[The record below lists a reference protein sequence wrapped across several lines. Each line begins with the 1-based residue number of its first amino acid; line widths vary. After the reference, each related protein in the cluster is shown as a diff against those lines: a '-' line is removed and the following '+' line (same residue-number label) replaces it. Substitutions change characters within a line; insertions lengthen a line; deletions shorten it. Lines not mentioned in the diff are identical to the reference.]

1 MPSMAAVLEGF
12 RFSGQSGCRKMQQR
26 VLNQFH
32 ESIAHAQASVVLAP
46 AIVEAGRA
54 LSACLAG
61 GGMILCCGNGG
72 SAADAQHFSGE
83 LLGRFETER
92 PGLAAIALSTDTSAL
107 TAIANDYA
115 YADVFAKQVRAL
127 GRKGDALLAITT
139 SGNSENVVR
148 AIATAHEQGLTVVA
162 LTGRDGGAIAG
173 ILDRNDIEIRV
184 PGQRTSRIQEVHGL
198 IIHCICDLVDA
209 ELLAA

>member
-1 MPSMAAVLEGF
+1 MSQE
-12 RFSGQSGCRKMQQR
+12 R
-26 VLNQFH
+26 VLNQFD
-32 ESIAHAQASVVLAP
+32 ESIGLVRASRALAP

-54 LSACLAG
+54 LAACLAG
-61 GGMILCCGNGG
+61 GGKILCCGNGG

-92 PGLAAIALSTDTSAL
+92 PGLAAVTLSADTSAL

-127 GRKGDALLAITT
+127 GRTGDALFAITT

-148 AIATAHEQGLTVVA
+148 AVRTAHERGMAVVA
-162 LTGRDGGAIAG
+162 LTGRDGGAMAEA
-173 ILDRNDIEIRV
+173 LDGNDIEIRV
-184 PGQRTSRIQEVHGL
+184 PGSRTSRIQEVHGL
-198 IIHCICDLVDA
+198 VIHCICDLVDA
-209 ELLAA
+209 ELLGA

>member
-1 MPSMAAVLEGF
+1 
-12 RFSGQSGCRKMQQR
+12 MQER
-26 VLNQFH
+26 VLDQFQ
-32 ESIAHAQASVVLAP
+32 ESIELARESQALAP
-46 AIVEAGRA
+46 AIVEAGRSLA
-54 LSACLAG
+54 TCLAE

-127 GRKGDALLAITT
+127 GRKGDALFAITT

-148 AIATAHEQGLTVVA
+148 AVTTAHERGIVVVA
-162 LTGRDGGAIAG
+162 LTGRDGGAMAG
-173 ILDRNDIEIRV
+173 RTGQGRHRDSRSRPTHQPDTGSARPCHSLHLRPGGRRV
-184 PGQRTSRIQEVHGL
+184 AGR
-198 IIHCICDLVDA
+198 
-209 ELLAA
+209 LLKSTP

>member
-1 MPSMAAVLEGF
+1 MSQE
-12 RFSGQSGCRKMQQR
+12 R
-26 VLNQFH
+26 VLNQFD
-32 ESIAHAQASVVLAP
+32 ESIGLVRASRALAP

-54 LSACLAG
+54 LAKCLAG
-61 GGMILCCGNGG
+61 GGKILCCGNGG

-92 PGLAAIALSTDTSAL
+92 PGLAAITLSADTSAL

-127 GRKGDALLAITT
+127 GRQGDALFAITT

-148 AIATAHEQGLTVVA
+148 AVTTAHELGMAVVA
-162 LTGRDGGAIAG
+162 LTGRDGGAMAEALNG
-173 ILDRNDIEIRV
+173 DDIEIRV
-184 PGQRTSRIQEVHGL
+184 PGHRTSRIQEVHGL
-198 IIHCICDLVDA
+198 VIHCVCDLIDA
-209 ELLAA
+209 EMLGA

>member
-1 MPSMAAVLEGF
+1 MSQE
-12 RFSGQSGCRKMQQR
+12 R
-26 VLNQFH
+26 VLNQFD
-32 ESIAHAQASVVLAP
+32 ESIGLVRASRALAP

-54 LSACLAG
+54 LAECLAG
-61 GGMILCCGNGG
+61 GGKILCCGNGG

-92 PGLAAIALSTDTSAL
+92 PGLAAVTLSADTSAL

-127 GRKGDALLAITT
+127 GRTGDALFAITT

-148 AIATAHEQGLTVVA
+148 AVRTAHERGMAVVA
-162 LTGRDGGAIAG
+162 LTGRDGGAMAET
-173 ILDRNDIEIRV
+173 LNRDDIEIRV
-184 PGQRTSRIQEVHGL
+184 PGSRTSRIQEVHGL
-198 IIHCICDLVDA
+198 VIHCVCDLIDA
-209 ELLAA
+209 EMLGA

>member
-1 MPSMAAVLEGF
+1 MAGALEGF
-12 RFSGQSGCRKMQQR
+12 PFSGQSAGGRMQDR

-32 ESIAHAQASVVLAP
+32 ENIELARESQALAP

-54 LSACLAG
+54 LAACLAEG
-61 GGMILCCGNGG
+61 GKILCCGNGG

-92 PGLAAIALSTDTSAL
+92 PGLAAVALSTDTSAL

-115 YADVFAKQVRAL
+115 YADIFAKQVLAL
-127 GRKGDALLAITT
+127 GRKGDALFAITT

-148 AIATAHEQGLTVVA
+148 AVSAAHERGIAVVV
-162 LTGRDGGAIAG
+162 LTGRDGGAMADVLHG
-173 ILDRNDIEIRV
+173 DDIELRV
-184 PGQRTSRIQEVHGL
+184 PGHRTSRIQEVHGL
-198 IIHCICDLVDA
+198 IIHCICDLLDA
-209 ELLAA
+209 ELLGA

>member
-1 MPSMAAVLEGF
+1 MHE
-12 RFSGQSGCRKMQQR
+12 R
-26 VLNQFH
+26 VLNQFQ
-32 ESIAHAQASVVLAP
+32 ESIALAQASEVLAP
-46 AIVEAGRA
+46 EIVAAGLA
-54 LSACLAG
+54 LSACIAD

-83 LLGRFETER
+83 MLGRFETER

-115 YADVFAKQVRAL
+115 YADIFAKQVRAL
-127 GRKGDALLAITT
+127 GKEGDALLAITT

-148 AIATAHEQGLTVVA
+148 AVQAAHERGLAVVA
-162 LTGRDGGAIAG
+162 LTGREGGAMAG
-173 ILDRNDIEIRV
+173 ILNENDVEIRV

-209 ELLAA
+209 ELLGT

>member
-1 MPSMAAVLEGF
+1 
-12 RFSGQSGCRKMQQR
+12 MQER
-26 VLNQFH
+26 VLNQFQ
-32 ESIAHAQASVVLAP
+32 ESIELARESQALAP

-54 LSACLAG
+54 LATCLAE

-92 PGLAAIALSTDTSAL
+92 PGLAAVTLSADTSAL

-127 GRKGDALLAITT
+127 GRKGDALFAITT

-148 AIATAHEQGLTVVA
+148 AVKTAHERGVMVVA

-173 ILDRNDIEIRV
+173 VLGKDDIEIRV

-198 IIHCICDLVDA
+198 VIHCICDLVDA
-209 ELLAA
+209 ELLGARSWKAAAKSRLL

>member
-1 MPSMAAVLEGF
+1 MAEALEGLP
-12 RFSGQSGCRKMQQR
+12 FSGQSAGGSMQDR

-32 ESIAHAQASVVLAP
+32 ESIELARESQALAP

-54 LSACLAG
+54 LAACLAEG
-61 GGMILCCGNGG
+61 GKILCCGNGG

-92 PGLAAIALSTDTSAL
+92 PGLAAITLSTDTSAL

-115 YADVFAKQVRAL
+115 YADVFAKQVLAL
-127 GRKGDALLAITT
+127 GRKGDALFAITT

-148 AIATAHEQGLTVVA
+148 AVRTAHERGIAVVA
-162 LTGRDGGAIAG
+162 LTGRNGGAMADV
-173 ILDRNDIEIRV
+173 LDGDDIEIRV
-184 PGQRTSRIQEVHGL
+184 PGHRTSRIQEIHGL
-198 IIHCICDLVDA
+198 IIHCICDLLDA
-209 ELLAA
+209 ELLGA

>member
-1 MPSMAAVLEGF
+1 MAGVLEGAWL
-12 RFSGQSGCRKMQQR
+12 SGQSAAGKMQER
-26 VLNQFH
+26 VLDQFH
-32 ESIAHAQASVVLAP
+32 ESIELARESQVLAP

-54 LSACLAG
+54 LAACLAE
-61 GGMILCCGNGG
+61 GGMVLCCGNGG

-92 PGLAAIALSTDTSAL
+92 PGLAAVTLSTDTSAL

-127 GRKGDALLAITT
+127 GRKGDALFAITT

-148 AIATAHEQGLTVVA
+148 AVKTAHERGIAVVA
-162 LTGRDGGAIAG
+162 LTGRDGGAMAG
-173 ILDRNDIEIRV
+173 VLDEGDIEIRV
-184 PGQRTSRIQEVHGL
+184 PGHRTSRIQEVHGL

-209 ELLAA
+209 ELIGA

>member
-1 MPSMAAVLEGF
+1 MLSTLKALEGL
-12 RFSGQSGCRKMQQR
+12 RFSGQSAGKVQER

-32 ESIAHAQASVVLAP
+32 QSIELARESQVLAP
-46 AIVEAGRA
+46 VIVEAGRA
-54 LSACLAG
+54 LSTCLAE

-92 PGLAAIALSTDTSAL
+92 PGLAAVALSTDTSAL

-127 GRKGDALLAITT
+127 GNKGDALFAITT

-148 AIATAHEQGLTVVA
+148 AVKTAHERGIVVVA
-162 LTGRDGGAIAG
+162 LTGREGGAIAG
-173 ILDRNDIEIRV
+173 VLGDGDIEIRV
-184 PGQRTSRIQEVHGL
+184 PGHRTSRIQEVHGL

-209 ELLAA
+209 ELLGA

>member
-1 MPSMAAVLEGF
+1 MAGALEGL
-12 RFSGQSGCRKMQQR
+12 RVSGQSAAGMMQDR

-32 ESIAHAQASVVLAP
+32 ESIELARESQALAP

-54 LSACLAG
+54 LAACLAG
-61 GGMILCCGNGG
+61 GGTILCCGNGG

-92 PGLAAIALSTDTSAL
+92 PGLAAVALSADTSAL

-115 YADVFAKQVRAL
+115 FADVFAKQVRAL
-127 GRKGDALLAITT
+127 GRKGDALFAITT
-139 SGNSENVVR
+139 SGNSENIVR
-148 AIATAHEQGLTVVA
+148 AVRAARGRGIAVVA
-162 LTGRDGGAIAG
+162 LTGRDGGAMACV
-173 ILDRNDIEIRV
+173 LDGDDIEIRV
-184 PGQRTSRIQEVHGL
+184 PGHRTSRIQEIHGL

-209 ELLAA
+209 ELLGA

>member
-1 MPSMAAVLEGF
+1 
-12 RFSGQSGCRKMQQR
+12 MQER
-26 VLNQFH
+26 VLAQFH
-32 ESIAHAQASVVLAP
+32 QSIELARASQALAP
-46 AIVEAGRA
+46 TIVEAGRA
-54 LSACLAG
+54 LASCLAD

-92 PGLAAIALSTDTSAL
+92 PGLAAVTLSTDTSAL

-115 YADVFAKQVRAL
+115 YADIFSKQVRAL
-127 GRKGDALLAITT
+127 GGEGDALFAITT

-148 AIATAHEQGLTVVA
+148 AVKTAHERGMVVVA
-162 LTGRDGGAIAG
+162 LTGRDGGAMADV
-173 ILDRNDIEIRV
+173 LSEDDIEIRV

-198 IIHCICDLVDA
+198 VIHCICDLVDA
-209 ELLAA
+209 ELLGS

>member
-1 MPSMAAVLEGF
+1 MAGALEGL
-12 RFSGQSGCRKMQQR
+12 RVSGQSAAGMMQDR

-32 ESIAHAQASVVLAP
+32 ESIELARESQALAP

-54 LSACLAG
+54 LAACLAG
-61 GGMILCCGNGG
+61 GGTILCCGNGG

-92 PGLAAIALSTDTSAL
+92 PGLAAVALSTDTSAL

-115 YADVFAKQVRAL
+115 FADVFAKQVRAL
-127 GRKGDALLAITT
+127 GRKGDALFAITT
-139 SGNSENVVR
+139 SGNSENIVR
-148 AIATAHEQGLTVVA
+148 AVRAARGRGIAVVA
-162 LTGRDGGAIAG
+162 LTGRDGGAMADV
-173 ILDRNDIEIRV
+173 LDGEDIEIRV
-184 PGQRTSRIQEVHGL
+184 PGHRTSRIQEIHGL

-209 ELLAA
+209 ELLGA

>member
-1 MPSMAAVLEGF
+1 MAEVLEGLL
-12 RFSGQSGCRKMQQR
+12 FSGQSAGEMMQDR

-32 ESIAHAQASVVLAP
+32 ESIELARESQALAP
-46 AIVEAGRA
+46 TIVEAGRA
-54 LSACLAG
+54 LATCLAE

-92 PGLAAIALSTDTSAL
+92 PGLAAVTLSADTSAL

-115 YADVFAKQVRAL
+115 YADVFAKQVQAL
-127 GRKGDALLAITT
+127 GRKGDALFAITT

-148 AIATAHEQGLTVVA
+148 AVRTARERGIAVVA
-162 LTGRDGGAIAG
+162 LTGRDGGAMADV
-173 ILDRNDIEIRV
+173 LDGDDIEIRV
-184 PGQRTSRIQEVHGL
+184 PGHRTSRIQEVHGL

-209 ELLAA
+209 ELLGT

>member
-1 MPSMAAVLEGF
+1 MAGALEGF
-12 RFSGQSGCRKMQQR
+12 PVSGQSADGMMQDR

-32 ESIAHAQASVVLAP
+32 ESIELARESQALAP
-46 AIVEAGRA
+46 TIVEAGRTLA
-54 LSACLAG
+54 ACLARG
-61 GGMILCCGNGG
+61 GKILCCGNGG

-92 PGLAAIALSTDTSAL
+92 PGLPAVTLSTDTSAL

-127 GRKGDALLAITT
+127 GRKGDALFAITT

-148 AIATAHEQGLTVVA
+148 AVRTAHERGIAVVA
-162 LTGRDGGAIAG
+162 LTGRDGGAMADVLHG
-173 ILDRNDIEIRV
+173 EDIEIRV
-184 PGQRTSRIQEVHGL
+184 PGHRTSRIQEVHGL

-209 ELLAA
+209 ELLGA

>member
-1 MPSMAAVLEGF
+1 MSQE
-12 RFSGQSGCRKMQQR
+12 R
-26 VLNQFH
+26 VLNQFD
-32 ESIAHAQASVVLAP
+32 ESIGLVRASRALAP

-54 LSACLAG
+54 LTECLAG
-61 GGMILCCGNGG
+61 GGKILCCGNGG

-92 PGLAAIALSTDTSAL
+92 PGLAAVTLSADTSAL

-127 GRKGDALLAITT
+127 GRTGDALFAITT

-148 AIATAHEQGLTVVA
+148 AVRTAHEGGMAVVA
-162 LTGRDGGAIAG
+162 LTGRDGGAMAEA
-173 ILDRNDIEIRV
+173 LDGNDIEIRV
-184 PGQRTSRIQEVHGL
+184 PGSRTSRIQEVHGL
-198 IIHCICDLVDA
+198 VIHCICDLVDA
-209 ELLAA
+209 ELLGA